1 MLHSTLHW
9 CYLLW
14 LKLKLDNGKVG
25 EQSRP
30 RWWLLEEEARQNSF
44 QRQPT
49 VLVQNCR
56 WHCSGTVGTVST
68 VGAVGTVGTVLV
80 VAGTKSN

>member
-30 RWWLLEEEARQNSF
+30 RWKKKHGKTAFNDNLLYWYRI
-44 QRQPT
+44 
-49 VLVQNCR
+49 VD
-56 WHCSGTVGTVST
+56 ST
-68 VGAVGTVGTVLV
+68 DSTVGTVLV